1 MSRETYLVGR
11 TLFTLPKREF
21 FVILIAMNK
30 ILLEKINS
38 LFNLPP
44 LSYKGKAKGGFL
56 SDNYILTSKTNKY
69 FLKKYRNSVGNRLPI
84 ISETEE
90 FFANQDIPIILPI
103 KTKKG
108 KSYFEIENEYYSLYP
123 FVKAIGF
130 DHKKDQLTPT
140 MAKSIASNLAL
151 MHKLSEKSKSKL
163 SKERINEWDPK
174 KVLNKSVQL
183 DFLNYVVKVTDVIK
197 NKQTKTD
204 FDKLV
209 LNILK
214 LKKSLVESFP
224 KSIKIGGLGK
234 NHVVH
239 GDYHAQN
246 LFFDK
251 NDQVTHIF
259 DLEKTETRPRSTELV
274 RSMFIICFNSYFTA
288 KQFKLAQIYLKAY
301 KDVYPINNSEIESSI
316 RFMFYKHTLNLWIE
330 KGHYLNDYKRAD
342 ILLPGE
348 YRFLKYLSKNLD
360 VLIKRL
366 LY

>member
-1 MSRETYLVGR
+1 MNSI
-11 TLFTLPKREF
+11 TLKKVNKLFDLP
-21 FVILIAMNK
+21 
-30 ILLEKINS
+30 S
-38 LFNLPP
+38 
-44 LSYKGKAKGGFL
+44 LSYVGKAKGGFL
-56 SDNYILTSKTNKY
+56 SDNYVLTSKTSKY

-103 KTKKG
+103 KTRTG
-108 KSYFEIENEYYSLYP
+108 KSYFEIDNEYYSLYP
-123 FVKAIGF
+123 FVKAKGF
-130 DHKKDQLTPT
+130 DHKKDNLTPA

-151 MHKLSEKSKSKL
+151 IHKLSGKSRTSL

-174 KVLNKSVQL
+174 KVFSTAAIEDFRNYADKVRSTINK
-183 DFLNYVVKVTDVIK
+183 KR
-197 NKQTKTD
+197 TKTT
-204 FDKLV
+204 FDKVV
-209 LNILK
+209 LDILS
-214 LKKSLVESFP
+214 LKESIANTFP
-224 KSIKIGGLGK
+224 KRITIKGLGK

-246 LFFDK
+246 LFFDA
-251 NDQVTHIF
+251 NDQVIHIF

-274 RSMFIICFNSYFTA
+274 RSMFIICFNSYFTNKQYNLA
-288 KQFKLAQIYLKAY
+288 KTYLKAY
-301 KDVYPINNSEIESSI
+301 NDIYPINKSEVESAI

-348 YRFLKYLSKNLD
+348 FRFLKYLSKNME

-366 LY
+366 LN